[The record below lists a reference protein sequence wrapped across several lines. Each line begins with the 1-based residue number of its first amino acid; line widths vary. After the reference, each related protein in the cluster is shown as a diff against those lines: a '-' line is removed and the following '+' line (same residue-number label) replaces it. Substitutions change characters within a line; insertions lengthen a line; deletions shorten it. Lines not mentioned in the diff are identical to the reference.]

1 MDFSFKVYLPTLEGS
16 GRIIIN
22 IVRNKFMSGATA
34 SLKKL
39 CDHPSHRADLTV
51 GTSVPELRNLK
62 AMGVIGSQSGLG
74 QVVAPTAQG
83 KVEEVTIM
91 SSRVKTAIRIVC
103 RKHNYD
109 ID

>member
-1 MDFSFKVYLPTLEGS
+1 MEEIFF
-16 GRIIIN
+16 IN
-22 IVRNKFMSGATA
+22 IVKNKFMSGAPA

-51 GTSVPELRNLK
+51 GTSVPELRNLN
-62 AMGVIGSQSGLG
+62 AMGIIGSQSGLG

-83 KVEEVTIM
+83 KVEEVTVM
-91 SSRVKTAIRIVC
+91 SRRVKTAIRIVC
-103 RKHNYD
+103 LKRNYG